1 MHGLPKFLIVVA
13 MALPLTGCVTER
25 TYSGTDIPVAER
37 TLDKQAAAI
46 ERMQLGLTYLNR
58 GNIEQAKFNLNRAVE
73 YAPQLSSVH
82 IAMAYYYQ
90 TVGDTVRTEAAYRK
104 AIAAPDAGGDAK
116 NNFGV
121 FLCQQD
127 KFAQAEEMLLAAIE
141 TKQYTRTAS
150 SYENLGVCSMSAG
163 DTEKAKDYFEDA
175 LRYDPRRQ
183 STLKELIELAI
194 VENDYQAAKANLT
207 RLHRVAQQT
216 PESLALGIKIS
227 RELADDEAVKRYG
240 ITLIAKY
247 PASEQAKEYRANLH

>member
-1 MHGLPKFLIVVA
+1 MHGLPKFLIVA
-13 MALPLTGCVTER
+13 TLALPLIGCVTER
-25 TYSGTDIPVAER
+25 TYTGTDIPVAER
-37 TLDKQAAAI
+37 TLDKEAAAR

-58 GNIEQAKFNLNRAVE
+58 GNIEQAKFNLNRAVD

-82 IAMAYYYQ
+82 TAMAFYYQ
-90 TVGDTVRTEAAYRK
+90 TVGDDVRTEESYRK
-104 AIAAPDAGGDAK
+104 AIDTNDATGDAM

-121 FLCQQD
+121 FLCQKQ
-127 KFAQAEEMLLAAIE
+127 KYPQAESMLLAAIE
-141 TKQYTRTAS
+141 SKEYTRTAS
-150 SYENLGVCSMSAG
+150 SYENLGVCSLSAG
-163 DTEKAKDYFEDA
+163 DADKAKQYFETA

-194 VENDYQAAKANLT
+194 SENDYDTAKINLD
-207 RLHRVAQQT
+207 RFHRVAQQT

-227 RELADDEAVKRYG
+227 HELADEEAVKRYG